1 MAKLEPA
8 ARAEEHASHMKL
20 LENALKVGAAPL
32 IARAR
37 AQLSP
42 RAAAAV
48 PQGARNQLAEQS
60 RLLGDTQQRVRA
72 PTLLRVSRPS
82 SLASRAACAC
92 SMCMQH
98 AHAHCVPAAAR
109 PLRRVLPKSCGGMAG
124 GVRAGRWVGAELH
137 CSRRAVKRLAGTPCV
152 ARGILAAGPPP
163 HAPRTA
169 VCRWSFWRGRSN
181 GCRSWWLARSSN
193 ARCTRPG
200 VSSSKPQVR
209 AAPTLGGSGA
219 TLRG

>member
-1 MAKLEPA
+1 MGNPCSAPPCTHGPKGKSRPIQGGTGEGCRAWQRRGCAHLSALVRVLRGFCDRGRHLQRTARRHEMQVIRWIASPRLRAPPQGASSARRAERSSMAKLEPA

-42 RAAAAV
+42 RAAGTV

-92 SMCMQH
+92 SM
-98 AHAHCVPAAAR
+98 
-109 PLRRVLPKSCGGMAG
+109 
-124 GVRAGRWVGAELH
+124 
-137 CSRRAVKRLAGTPCV
+137 
-152 ARGILAAGPPP
+152 
-163 HAPRTA
+163 
-169 VCRWSFWRGRSN
+169 
-181 GCRSWWLARSSN
+181 
-193 ARCTRPG
+193 
-200 VSSSKPQVR
+200 
-209 AAPTLGGSGA
+209 
-219 TLRG
+219 

>member
-42 RAAAAV
+42 RAAGAV

-72 PTLLRVSRPS
+72 RALLRVSRPS

-92 SMCMQH
+92 SM
-98 AHAHCVPAAAR
+98 
-109 PLRRVLPKSCGGMAG
+109 
-124 GVRAGRWVGAELH
+124 
-137 CSRRAVKRLAGTPCV
+137 
-152 ARGILAAGPPP
+152 
-163 HAPRTA
+163 
-169 VCRWSFWRGRSN
+169 
-181 GCRSWWLARSSN
+181 
-193 ARCTRPG
+193 
-200 VSSSKPQVR
+200 
-209 AAPTLGGSGA
+209 
-219 TLRG
+219 

>member
-42 RAAAAV
+42 RAAGAV

-72 PTLLRVSRPS
+72 RALLRVSRPS
-82 SLASRAACAC
+82 SLASRAPCAC
-92 SMCMQH
+92 SMQH
-98 AHAHCVPAAAR
+98 AAR
-109 PLRRVLPKSCGGMAG
+109 ACALCASGSAPV
-124 GVRAGRWVGAELH
+124 
-137 CSRRAVKRLAGTPCV
+137 
-152 ARGILAAGPPP
+152 AAGP
-163 HAPRTA
+163 A
-169 VCRWSFWRGRSN
+169 
-181 GCRSWWLARSSN
+181 
-193 ARCTRPG
+193 
-200 VSSSKPQVR
+200 
-209 AAPTLGGSGA
+209 
-219 TLRG
+219 

>member
-42 RAAAAV
+42 RAAGTV

-92 SMCMQH
+92 SMQH
-98 AHAHCVPAAAR
+98 AARACALCASGSTPVAVGPA
-109 PLRRVLPKSCGGMAG
+109 
-124 GVRAGRWVGAELH
+124 
-137 CSRRAVKRLAGTPCV
+137 
-152 ARGILAAGPPP
+152 
-163 HAPRTA
+163 
-169 VCRWSFWRGRSN
+169 
-181 GCRSWWLARSSN
+181 
-193 ARCTRPG
+193 
-200 VSSSKPQVR
+200 
-209 AAPTLGGSGA
+209 
-219 TLRG
+219 

>member
-42 RAAAAV
+42 RAAGAV

-72 PTLLRVSRPS
+72 PTLLRVSHPS

-92 SMCMQH
+92 SM
-98 AHAHCVPAAAR
+98 
-109 PLRRVLPKSCGGMAG
+109 
-124 GVRAGRWVGAELH
+124 
-137 CSRRAVKRLAGTPCV
+137 
-152 ARGILAAGPPP
+152 
-163 HAPRTA
+163 
-169 VCRWSFWRGRSN
+169 
-181 GCRSWWLARSSN
+181 
-193 ARCTRPG
+193 
-200 VSSSKPQVR
+200 
-209 AAPTLGGSGA
+209 
-219 TLRG
+219 